1 MYSPKPA
8 NSPETS
14 KLVNYEAVAAVR
26 YKLSDWLGVT
36 AQAKTKRNPMIR
48 PEAEVVKSVLLTAT
62 LKRSFLD

>member
-1 MYSPKPA
+1 
-8 NSPETS
+8 
-14 KLVNYEAVAAVR
+14 VNYEAVAAVR